1 VAVAIPLKDTAV
13 VLIIAEAEHRLQHDP
28 ARIGGLLTLNPQTA
42 PMDCVENDTKDLAPI
57 KTGKAFAH
65 AEINRNHRNIGLD
78 KYKMP
83 FYFTNR

>member
-1 VAVAIPLKDTAV
+1 VAVVIALKDTAV

-28 ARIGGLLTLNPQTA
+28 AQIGGLLTLYPQTVL
-42 PMDCVENDTKDLAPI
+42 MDCVERDTKDLAPI
-57 KTGKAFAH
+57 KTGEAFAH

-78 KYKMP
+78 KYEVR